1 MLAPLGGVCA
11 PRDWSNWM
19 ETSNSSPEAERRA
32 PGAPSLHPRSAR
44 TLLALAGAA
53 LTFAT
58 TLPARATGTDAAST
72 DGKGIAAGIL
82 LGAETVVLAEAAL
95 GVRPGWAY
103 LVGAGV
109 GAVGGGVGG
118 YFLEDHI
125 SPKTATVLLASG
137 LVLAVP
143 ATIAALSASA
153 YEPPRDYVQDTA
165 PEDEPVDAVPQGA
178 SAPRRPTLSLVVP
191 PSLIGVDEGR
201 WSVGVPAV
209 SLLDVWSPEDRLT
222 YGLSRETELRVPVLA
237 MRF

>member
-1 MLAPLGGVCA
+1 QDPSSSGGLLGAPGGVPRPLPPGPTASNAAAESTVGPESGSGTPRFRRESALGMLAPLGGVCA

-103 LVGAGV
+103 RVGCGAGS
-109 GAVGGGVGG
+109 VGGGYVG
-118 YFLEDHI
+118 YLFEDHVRL
-125 SPKTATVLLASG
+125 KAAMVLLACG
-137 LVLAVP
+137 LVRAIP
-143 ATIAALSASA
+143 AQIDALSACA
-153 YEPPRDYVQDTA
+153 YERPRDYVQDSA
-165 PEDEPVDAVPQGA
+165 PGDDAVDAVPQGA
-178 SAPRRPTLSLVVP
+178 SAPRRPSLS
-191 PSLIGVDEGR
+191 
-201 WSVGVPAV
+201 
-209 SLLDVWSPEDRLT
+209 
-222 YGLSRETELRVPVLA
+222 
-237 MRF
+237 